1 MVISGS
7 TTARPWALNNMR
19 RNLEWLRCRFSRS
32 VMRSLVMCFVLGLVA
47 GCGTPPTIDFGR
59 PAPVD
64 GFAKLQP
71 GLSTSSDVRALLGP
85 PAGDGASRH
94 MGQEKIRTLWFYE
107 YGRIKDDKIALK
119 IILVF
124 FNGDIYEGHMW
135 FSSKEL
141 IKLDW
146 S

>member
-1 MVISGS
+1 MRGIIKQLHFILPGPVIRLLA
-7 TTARPWALNNMR
+7 TL
-19 RNLEWLRCRFSRS
+19 LI
-32 VMRSLVMCFVLGLVA
+32 LGLVA
-47 GCGTPPTIDFGR
+47 GCGSTPPIDFGR

-64 GFAKLQP
+64 GFAKLRP
-71 GLSTSSDVRALLGP
+71 GISTSNDVRALLGR

-94 MGQEKIRTLWFYE
+94 VGQENIRTLWFYE

-124 FNGDIYEGHMW
+124 FNDDIYEGHMW